1 MPLEIVRND
10 ITKMQTDA
18 IVNAANSALQQGGGV
33 CGAIFSAAGAT
44 ELQRECD
51 AIGHCETGQ
60 AVMTEGYRLSAKH
73 IIHAVGPIWRGGGHN
88 EAELLASCYTN
99 SLLLAREHGL
109 KSIAFPLIS
118 SGIYGY
124 PKDEALRIA
133 ISAIRAF
140 LLKNDLTVYLVLFD
154 EQSYR
159 DAISAS
165 KVLQ

>member
-60 AVMTEGYRLSAKH
+60 VVMTKGYRLPTKH
-73 IIHAVGPIWRGGGHN
+73 IIHAVGPIWRGGGHK
-88 EAELLASCYTN
+88 EAELLASCYTH
-99 SLLLAREHGL
+99 SLSLVREHGL
-109 KSIAFPLIS
+109 ESIAFPLIS

-124 PKDEALRIA
+124 PKDQALRIA

-140 LLKNDLTVYLVLFD
+140 LLKHDMKVYLVVFD
-154 EQSYR
+154 RQSYR
-159 DAISAS
+159 DAIAVSEA
-165 KVLQ
+165 L

>member
-33 CGAIFSAAGAT
+33 CGAIFSAAGGA

-51 AIGHCETGQ
+51 AIGHCKTGQ
-60 AVMTEGYRLSAKH
+60 AVMTKGYRLPAKH
-73 IIHAVGPIWRGGGHN
+73 IIHAVGPIWRGGGHK

-109 KSIAFPLIS
+109 KSIAFPIIS

-159 DAISAS
+159 DAIAVSE
-165 KVLQ
+165 VLQ

>member
-60 AVMTEGYRLSAKH
+60 VVMTKGYRLPTKH
-73 IIHAVGPIWRGGGHN
+73 IIHAVGPIWRGGGHK
-88 EAELLASCYTN
+88 EAELLASCYTH
-99 SLLLAREHGL
+99 SLSLAREHGL
-109 KSIAFPLIS
+109 ESIAFPLIS

-124 PKDEALRIA
+124 PKDQALRIA
-133 ISAIRAF
+133 ISAIGAF
-140 LLKNDLTVYLVLFD
+140 LLKHDMKVYLVVFD
-154 EQSYR
+154 RQSYR
-159 DAISAS
+159 DAIAVSEA
-165 KVLQ
+165 L